1 MRKIEEYLK
10 NYLKKDLGNIEKTPQ
25 CLDQEVLLD
34 YFRDKLGS
42 QERKDVEE
50 HLSQCN
56 FCLSQLNLAFEAKKS
71 NIRNIGGEVSSGLVN
86 KAKALL
92 KNEKNTLH
100 KGGGS
105 RMKKNL
111 FLTGAIIFFIVSF
124 LLPKY
129 FMQCLVVTLILGMRW
144 AFESEGGR
152 TLIMVL
158 DSWRRHSHDEDDE
171 ISQRLKDRFKSS
183 HL

>member
-10 NYLKKDLGNIEKTPQ
+10 SYLKKELSSIEKTPQ
-25 CLDQEVLLD
+25 CLDEEAVLD
-34 YFRDKLGS
+34 YLEHKLDG
-42 QERKDVEE
+42 QKHKDVEK

-56 FCLSQLNLAFEAKKS
+56 FCLSQLNLAFEVKKS
-71 NIRNIGGEVSSGLVN
+71 GIGRKVPFRLIN

-92 KNEKNTLH
+92 NNGKHANH
-100 KGGGS
+100 SGGS
-105 RMKKNL
+105 RRMRKNL
-111 FLTGAIIFFIVSF
+111 FLAGAVIFFIISF
-124 LLPKY
+124 LLPRY

-144 AFESEGGR
+144 VFESENGR

-158 DSWRRHSHDEDDE
+158 NSWRRHSHDTDDE
-171 ISQRLKDRFKSS
+171 ISNRLKDQFKSP